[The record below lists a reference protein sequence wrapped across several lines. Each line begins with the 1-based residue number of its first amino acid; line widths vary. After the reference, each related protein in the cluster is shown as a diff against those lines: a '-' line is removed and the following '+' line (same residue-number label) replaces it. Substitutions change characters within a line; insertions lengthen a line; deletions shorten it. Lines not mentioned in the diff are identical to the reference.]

1 MNELKIGQI
10 IRKFRKEKNLTIK
23 DLAEQVNITSSML
36 SQIERDLANPS
47 LNTVRGISQAL
58 DIPIFKF
65 FMEHEDPKSE
75 DFIVRSDNRMQII
88 LDGTNYQLLTPTLN
102 TTIEFMLLTL
112 EPGSKTVTNP
122 TSHNGE
128 EVAYVIE
135 GQIELNL
142 EGSSHLLDT
151 GDSVKI
157 PPNIRHNWVNNG
169 DSVTTIIF
177 AVTPPDF

>member
-1 MNELKIGQI
+1 MNELKIGEI
-10 IRKFRKEKNLTIK
+10 IKKFRKEKNLTIK

-58 DIPIFKF
+58 DVPLFKF
-65 FMEHEDPKSE
+65 FMEYENPKSE
-75 DFIVRSDNRMQII
+75 ELIVRSGNRMQIS
-88 LDGTNYQLLTPTLN
+88 LDGTNYQLLTPTLD

-112 EPGSKTVTNP
+112 DPGSISVTKP

-135 GQIELNL
+135 GPIELNL
-142 EGSSHLLDT
+142 EGNTYVLET

-157 PPNIRHNWVNNG
+157 PQNMRHNWNNNG
-169 DSVTTIIF
+169 DKITTLIF